1 MCVYEHEFVNRGTVV
16 VHESG
21 RDIHD
26 GAGGAGASYNED
38 DNECVAV
45 VHHDYDH
52 HHNPCL
58 LLSKMAIPALCC
70 GGHGGVGTAD
80 HAGTHGSAYD
90 A

>member
-1 MCVYEHEFVNRGTVV
+1 MYAYRNGFVNRDTVV

-26 GAGGAGASYNED
+26 GVDGDGGVDGSYNED

-45 VHHDYDH
+45 FHHDNH
-52 HHNPCL
+52 HLCL
-58 LLSKMAIPALCC
+58 PLSTMAIPALWC
-70 GGHGGVGTAD
+70 GGHGGVETAD
-80 HAGTHGSAYD
+80 HAGTHGNAHD